1 MPAFS
6 ALIDLAKSDTD
17 VNILS
22 APRLLTLDNEEAEIV
37 VGSNVPIITERLSDT
52 TNPGAQT
59 VSIERQDVALTLKLT
74 PQITE
79 GSLVRLDVLQ
89 EITEIAPTNASV
101 GNVNDVGPTLTKRLL
116 TNTVVVE
123 DGRTA
128 VLGGLISSNRQT
140 QVTKVPFLGDLPLL
154 GWLFRSKRDSETK
167 TSLLVFVTPRI
178 IRSPEDLAAVTHRN
192 RRAVERF
199 RAGQDQEELLED
211 SYRPDG
217 LKIQAPPSGE
227 TAAETMEGG
236 I

>member
-1 MPAFS
+1 M
-6 ALIDLAKSDTD
+6 
-17 VNILS
+17 
-22 APRLLTLDNEEAEIV
+22 
-37 VGSNVPIITERLSDT
+37 
-52 TNPGAQT
+52 
-59 VSIERQDVALTLKLT
+59 
-74 PQITE
+74 
-79 GSLVRLDVLQ
+79 
-89 EITEIAPTNASV
+89 
-101 GNVNDVGPTLTKRLL
+101 
-116 TNTVVVE
+116 
-123 DGRTA
+123 
-128 VLGGLISSNRQT
+128 
-140 QVTKVPFLGDLPLL
+140 TKVPFLGDLPLL

>member
-1 MPAFS
+1 MPEAGEIPSLLTQTVNGILLGGLFNPITVTGPDGTPITVPAFS

-128 VLGGLISSNRQT
+128 VLGGL
-140 QVTKVPFLGDLPLL
+140 
-154 GWLFRSKRDSETK
+154 
-167 TSLLVFVTPRI
+167 
-178 IRSPEDLAAVTHRN
+178 A
-192 RRAVERF
+192 
-199 RAGQDQEELLED
+199 
-211 SYRPDG
+211 
-217 LKIQAPPSGE
+217 
-227 TAAETMEGG
+227 
-236 I
+236 